1 MNRKFLVIALVVA
14 AVAVGA
20 VTLLVSNLDSLV
32 AKLIESEGSQVTGT
46 DVAVSGVKISLKEGS
61 GAISGLT
68 IASPDGFEPA
78 HAFTLGG
85 IRLDLDLG
93 SLRGDPVVIDEI
105 RVSAPQVAAQILA
118 DGSSNI
124 LALQEHVEQYA
135 AAHGGSG
142 KSGDGKGTPQDTRR
156 IRITRLVFDGGRIAL
171 DATALGDKQRE
182 VALPA
187 FTLTDLGGSAGA
199 APDELAKAVLGTLT
213 REAAQAIAKSG
224 IKQKAGEVIEDQAK
238 GLLDKIGG

>member
-32 AKLIESEGSQVTGT
+32 AKLIESEGSKVTGT

-68 IASPDGFEPA
+68 IASPDGFDPA

-93 SLRGDPVVIDEI
+93 SLRSDPVVIDEI
-105 RVSAPQVAAQILA
+105 RVSDPQVAAQILA

-124 LALQEHVEQYA
+124 LVLQKHVAQFA
-135 AAHGGSG
+135 AARGGSG
-142 KSGDGKGTPQDTRR
+142 KGGDGKGAQQDTKRLR
-156 IRITRLVFDGGRIAL
+156 IKRLVFDGGGIAL

-187 FTLTDLGGSAGA
+187 FTLTDLGGTAGA
-199 APDELAKAVLGTLT
+199 APDELAKVVLGALT
-213 REAAQAIAKSG
+213 REATQAIAEAG
-224 IKQKAGEVIEDQAK
+224 IKQKAGEVIEDKAQE
-238 GLLDKIGG
+238 LLDKIGG